1 MSPALIAGLVLAG
14 LFILILIGFINQVVE
29 KNNLEKARAKAEL
42 SNRMRR
48 CSDLSD
54 SFPGQL
60 ITSALKLMLTQL
72 ELHAGERLM
81 TLDKKN
87 QDLASRVELLRNAA
101 AMGEAIPVTNAP
113 VKILTEAQAK
123 AVRLLLEDLHAQV
136 VWGNKQGQLD
146 TAAAKRWVGEVRR
159 MMVILHIEYF
169 NNLGKQALQQGN
181 AHKAR
186 LAFER
191 GIQHVRKQPDKASF
205 QAQLKQLE
213 AHFAH
218 ASHLE
223 QTQQKPRLEETSEL
237 TEGLKDLE
245 SEDDWKKNNIY

>member
-1 MSPALIAGLVLAG
+1 MSPVLIAGLVLAG

-29 KNNLEKARAKAEL
+29 KNNLEKARMRAEL
-42 SNRMRR
+42 NNRIRR
-48 CSDLSD
+48 CADLSH
-54 SFPGQL
+54 SFPGQMM
-60 ITSALKLMLTQL
+60 TPALKLMLTQL
-72 ELHAGERLM
+72 ELHASERL
-81 TLDKKN
+81 LVLEKKN
-87 QDLASRVELLRNAA
+87 QSLAERIELLRNAT
-101 AMGEAIPVTNAP
+101 AMGDSIPVTNAP

-136 VWGNKQGQLD
+136 VWANKQGQLD
-146 TAAAKRWVGEVRR
+146 TASAKRWVGEIQRL
-159 MMVILHIEYF
+159 MVILHIEYF
-169 NNLGKQALQQGN
+169 NNLGRQALQQGN

-205 QAQLKQLE
+205 QSQLKQLE

-218 ASHLE
+218 ASNLE

-237 TEGLKDLE
+237 AEGLKDLE

>member
-1 MSPALIAGLVLAG
+1 MSPVLIAGLVLAG

-29 KNNLEKARAKAEL
+29 KKNLEKARAKAEL

-48 CSDLSD
+48 CADLSD
-54 SFPGQL
+54 SFPGQMMPP
-60 ITSALKLMLTQL
+60 ALKLMLTQL
-72 ELHAGERLM
+72 ELHAGERLLA
-81 TLDKKN
+81 LDKKN
-87 QDLASRVELLRNAA
+87 QTLTSRVELLRNAA
-101 AMGEAIPVTNAP
+101 AMGDAIPVTNAP

-136 VWGNKQGQLD
+136 VWANKQGQLD
-146 TAAAKRWVGEVRR
+146 TASAKRWVAEVQR

-205 QAQLKQLE
+205 QSQLKQLE

-218 ASHLE
+218 ASQLE
-223 QTQQKPRLEETSEL
+223 QTQHKPRPDETSEL
-237 TEGLKDLE
+237 AEGLKDLE

>member
-1 MSPALIAGLVLAG
+1 VSPVLIAGLVLAG

-29 KNNLEKARAKAEL
+29 KNNLEKARARAEL
-42 SNRMRR
+42 NNRMRR
-48 CSDLSD
+48 CADLSD
-54 SFPGQL
+54 SFPGQMM
-60 ITSALKLMLTQL
+60 SPALKLMLTRL
-72 ELHAGERLM
+72 ELYVGERL
-81 TLDKKN
+81 LALEKKN
-87 QDLASRVELLRNAA
+87 QNLTARVAALREMAA
-101 AMGEAIPVTNAP
+101 LGDAIPVPNIP
-113 VKILTEAQAK
+113 VKILAEAQAK

-136 VWGNKQGQLD
+136 VWANKQGQLD
-146 TAAAKRWVGEVRR
+146 TASAKRWVGEVQR

-169 NNLGKQALQQGN
+169 NNLGRQALQQGN

-205 QAQLKQLE
+205 QAQLQQLE

-218 ASHLE
+218 ASQLE
-223 QTQQKPRLEETSEL
+223 HTQQKPRLEETNEL
-237 TEGLKDLE
+237 VEGLKDFE